1 MGEVRDTPV
10 AAPSRAPRADA
21 RRNIA
26 AILDAARDTL
36 IDDPDATVAQI
47 AQRAGV
53 GRVTLYGHFATRAE
67 LVDAVFAQV
76 SAEADAVLDGVDTS
90 GDPVEA
96 LTRLVNAT
104 WRLVHRSRSL
114 VAAVE
119 RELPAE
125 RVRQHHDRHLARAAE
140 LVRKGRAE
148 GVFRTDLPE
157 QWLVTTMYTLMHAAA
172 AEVRAGRLDGAD
184 AGPTVATTVVAAWTP
199 PTPTRRGARAD

>member
-1 MGEVRDTPV
+1 MGHAPDTSV
-10 AAPSRAPRADA
+10 AAPVRGPRADA

-26 AILDAARDTL
+26 AILDAARDAL
-36 IDDPDATVAQI
+36 IDDPDATIAQI
-47 AQRAGV
+47 AKRAGV

-67 LVDAVFAQV
+67 LIDAVFAQV

-96 LTRLVNAT
+96 LARLVNAT

-125 RVRQHHDRHLARAAE
+125 RVREHHDRHLARGTE
-140 LVRKGRAE
+140 LIRRGRAQ
-148 GVFRTDLPE
+148 GVFRSDLPE
-157 QWLVTTMYTLMHAAA
+157 QWLATTMYTLMHAAA
-172 AEVRAGRLDGAD
+172 AEVRAGRLDGAH
-184 AGPTVATTVVAAWTP
+184 AGPTVAATLIAAWKP
-199 PTPTRRGARAD
+199 ADKG

>member
-1 MGEVRDTPV
+1 MVEVPDAPV
-10 AAPSRAPRADA
+10 AAPSRGPRADA

-36 IDDPDATVAQI
+36 IDDPDATIAQI
-47 AQRAGV
+47 AKRAGV

-67 LVDAVFAQV
+67 LIDAVFAQV
-76 SAEADAVLDGVDTS
+76 SAEADTVLEGVDTS

-104 WRLVHRSRSL
+104 WRLVHRARSL

-125 RVRQHHDRHLARAAE
+125 RVRQHHDRHLARATE
-140 LVRKGRAE
+140 LIRRGRAK

-157 QWLVTTMYTLMHAAA
+157 QWLATTMYTLMHAAA

-184 AGPTVATTVVAAWTP
+184 AGPTIATTLIGAWSP
-199 PTPTRRGARAD
+199 AGQE

>member
-1 MGEVRDTPV
+1 MGEVHDTPV
-10 AAPSRAPRADA
+10 AAPSRGPRADA

-26 AILDAARDTL
+26 AILDAARDAL

-47 AQRAGV
+47 AKRAGV

-76 SAEADAVLDGVDTS
+76 SEEADAVLEGVDAS

-96 LTRLVNAT
+96 VTRLVNAT
-104 WRLVHRSRSL
+104 WQLVHRARSL

-119 RELPAE
+119 RELPPE
-125 RVRQHHDRHLARAAE
+125 RVRQHHDRHLARATE
-140 LVRKGRAE
+140 LIRRGRAQ
-148 GVFRTDLPE
+148 GAFRSDLPE
-157 QWLVTTMYTLMHAAA
+157 QWLATTMYTLMHAAA

-184 AGPTVATTVVAAWTP
+184 AGPTVAATLIAAWTP
-199 PTPTRRGARAD
+199 PGQP

>member
-1 MGEVRDTPV
+1 MGQAPDTRV
-10 AAPSRAPRADA
+10 AAPVRGPRADA

-26 AILDAARDTL
+26 AILDAARDVL
-36 IDDPDATVAQI
+36 IDDPDATIAQI
-47 AQRAGV
+47 AKRAGV

-67 LVDAVFAQV
+67 LIDAVFAQV
-76 SAEADAVLDGVDTS
+76 SAEADTVLDGVDTS

-125 RVRQHHDRHLARAAE
+125 RVRQHHDRHLARATE
-140 LVRKGRAE
+140 LIRRGRAK
-148 GVFRTDLPE
+148 GVFRSDLPE
-157 QWLVTTMYTLMHAAA
+157 QWLATTMYTLMHAAA
-172 AEVRAGRLDGAD
+172 AEVRAGRLDGAE
-184 AGPTVATTVVAAWTP
+184 AGPTVAATLIAAWKP
-199 PTPTRRGARAD
+199 ADKV